1 MSKVV
6 TVNEK
11 DPNITTYHISY
22 TFDYEYDGIP
32 QDMILYFNS
41 TFPSKKPN
49 VSVQMITPDGRK
61 LRIADIGLD
70 SQQTF
75 RFSQDEKLQQRLK
88 TDDVMT
94 GIFAAPDSPT
104 HAVLK
109 GNYQLVIS
117 GLTFEKNSDIN
128 VEFLQ
133 LGRVYGI
140 AGTDMYRRD
149 LLIPLLWGAPIALA
163 FGLIAS
169 IGTSVLT
176 LLISAIGAWYGKWV
190 DALIQRITEINYGVA
205 FPFDLDHDWHFL
217 QSQHLDHSERHDP
230 AEYFHRRNQEL
241 SRKFHTDQ
249 GIHLCRSSACVRRQ
263 RHAHRVPLF
272 DSPNDSPPSSHDCVL
287 SPLLCFP

>member
-163 FGLIAS
+163 FGLIA
-169 IGTSVLT
+169 
-176 LLISAIGAWYGKWV
+176 
-190 DALIQRITEINYGVA
+190 
-205 FPFDLDHDWHFL
+205 P
-217 QSQHLDHSERHDP
+217 
-230 AEYFHRRNQEL
+230 
-241 SRKFHTDQ
+241 
-249 GIHLCRSSACVRRQ
+249 
-263 RHAHRVPLF
+263 
-272 DSPNDSPPSSHDCVL
+272 
-287 SPLLCFP
+287 

>member
-1 MSKVV
+1 MKSIKNFFSQIKDYPSAVIGVIIIILLVTLAIYAMIAVPYKTAISEWQDLEAWYKNPKYAAPAWMNWFTSKKQPLSFSVNTADGTMSKVV

-11 DPNITTYHISY
+11 DPNITTYDISY

-149 LLIPLLWGAPIALA
+149 LLIPLLWGAPL
-163 FGLIAS
+163 LWL
-169 IGTSVLT
+169 SV
-176 LLISAIGAWYGKWV
+176 
-190 DALIQRITEINYGVA
+190 
-205 FPFDLDHDWHFL
+205 
-217 QSQHLDHSERHDP
+217 
-230 AEYFHRRNQEL
+230 
-241 SRKFHTDQ
+241 
-249 GIHLCRSSACVRRQ
+249 
-263 RHAHRVPLF
+263 
-272 DSPNDSPPSSHDCVL
+272 
-287 SPLLCFP
+287 

>member
-1 MSKVV
+1 MK
-6 TVNEK
+6 
-11 DPNITTYHISY
+11 
-22 TFDYEYDGIP
+22 
-32 QDMILYFNS
+32 
-41 TFPSKKPN
+41 
-49 VSVQMITPDGRK
+49 
-61 LRIADIGLD
+61 
-70 SQQTF
+70 
-75 RFSQDEKLQQRLK
+75 KLQQRLK

-190 DALIQRITEINYGVA
+190 DALIQRITEINMVLPFLSILIMIGTFYSRSIWIILSATILLSIFTGAIKSYRANFIQIKESTYVEAARAYGASDMRIV
-205 FPFDLDHDWHFL
+205 FRYLIP
-217 QSQHLDHSERHDP
+217 RM
-230 AEYFHRRNQEL
+230 
-241 SRKFHTDQ
+241 
-249 GIHLCRSSACVRRQ
+249 I
-263 RHAHRVPLF
+263 
-272 DSPNDSPPSSHDCVL
+272 
-287 SPLLCFP
+287 PLLLPTIVSSVPSFVFLEASLALLGLGDPTLPTWGKTINDAFQAGALYKGY